1 MTAIQ
6 DGVAGQAAVEP
17 LAQDTHSGGTLRV
30 LHVVS
35 GDLWAGAEVQAFTLM
50 TMLQSMGVEVHAALM
65 NEGELAA
72 RLRSRGIPVTVIDER
87 TLNGLDILLR
97 LRALIR
103 EIEPTVVHTH
113 RTKEN
118 VLGSL
123 ANLLSKNVPCLRT
136 VHGAPEHKPRALAKR
151 LTLLAD
157 RMCGR
162 YLQRRIIAVS
172 SELKQRLQESYPPD
186 KIVVIQNGI
195 DVGAVRERIHPV
207 EFRAAEDGM
216 THIGIVGRLVPV
228 KRVDLFLEMASL
240 MQRSRPQRRWRFHI
254 FGDGPLR
261 RELEDGIRARSLG
274 PTTTLHGHREDVIAC
289 IAALD
294 VLVICSDHEGLPMN
308 ALEAL
313 AVGTPIVA
321 HAVGGLVE
329 ALSSVPFARLVP
341 SQNPDDYAAAID
353 DMLTM
358 GKAEPNVPPH
368 LLASTNAEQ
377 VRAAYLELAQRHRQT
392 ESI

>member
-1 MTAIQ
+1 
-6 DGVAGQAAVEP
+6 
-17 LAQDTHSGGTLRV
+17 
-30 LHVVS
+30 
-35 GDLWAGAEVQAFTLM
+35 
-50 TMLQSMGVEVHAALM
+50 
-65 NEGELAA
+65 
-72 RLRSRGIPVTVIDER
+72 
-87 TLNGLDILLR
+87 LR

-136 VHGAPEHKPRALAKR
+136 VHGAPEHKPRALATR

-254 FGDGPLR
+254 FGDG
-261 RELEDGIRARSLG
+261 
-274 PTTTLHGHREDVIAC
+274 
-289 IAALD
+289 
-294 VLVICSDHEGLPMN
+294 
-308 ALEAL
+308 
-313 AVGTPIVA
+313 
-321 HAVGGLVE
+321 
-329 ALSSVPFARLVP
+329 
-341 SQNPDDYAAAID
+341 
-353 DMLTM
+353 
-358 GKAEPNVPPH
+358 
-368 LLASTNAEQ
+368 
-377 VRAAYLELAQRHRQT
+377 
-392 ESI
+392 